1 MKKYL
6 KYLPLLLLLVL
17 PFVLFPEMC
26 HADAL
31 LDKIG
36 GEAGME
42 KTDLTTLIARLIK
55 VVLSI
60 LGVILVVLII
70 YAGFKWMTAGG
81 ESKGTTEA
89 KTILQNAII
98 GLIIIV
104 AAWSITTFV
113 VDSLQ
118 KSIGS
123 QTGPVSQVWELTKL
137 L

>member
-6 KYLPLLLLLVL
+6 KYLPLLLFLVL

-26 HADAL
+26 QADAL

-36 GEAGME
+36 EGAGME

-123 QTGPVSQVWELTKL
+123 QTGPVSQVWDLVKL